1 MASKLPV
8 YLDYASTTPVDE
20 RVLKIMMPYF
30 HQHFGNAASKSHA
43 FGWIANE
50 AVQNAREQ
58 IAALIK
64 CSTEEIVFTSGATE
78 SVNLALRGITENSK
92 QKKHIISFA
101 TEHRAVLDTLQALEK
116 QGFLISILPVS
127 EDGQIDLEKIEHH
140 IRPDTL
146 MIVCMYANNETGI
159 IYPVKEIGKIAEKH
173 QLFFF
178 CDATQ
183 AVGKIK
189 IDVNDDIIHMM
200 AFTAHKMYG
209 PKGVGALY
217 VRRKNPRIELM
228 PQITGG
234 EQENNR
240 RSGTL
245 NVPGIVGFG
254 EAAALC
260 LRYMEEEEKFIRQL
274 KKQIEDHALNHLG
287 AHIHGHNQHRLP
299 HISNIFF
306 PSYKG
311 KSLIPDL
318 CMSLALSAGSACNSG
333 HTQGSHVLKAMGLS
347 PDEISKSLRISIGRF
362 TTQEDISI
370 VTNSLNKIIG

>member
-1 MASKLPV
+1 
-8 YLDYASTTPVDE
+8 
-20 RVLKIMMPYF
+20 
-30 HQHFGNAASKSHA
+30 
-43 FGWIANE
+43 
-50 AVQNAREQ
+50 
-58 IAALIK
+58 
-64 CSTEEIVFTSGATE
+64 
-78 SVNLALRGITENSK
+78 
-92 QKKHIISFA
+92 
-101 TEHRAVLDTLQALEK
+101 
-116 QGFLISILPVS
+116 
-127 EDGQIDLEKIEHH
+127 
-140 IRPDTL
+140 
-146 MIVCMYANNETGI
+146 
-159 IYPVKEIGKIAEKH
+159 
-173 QLFFF
+173 
-178 CDATQ
+178 
-183 AVGKIK
+183 IK

-260 LRYMEEEEKFIRQL
+260 LHHMEEEETLIRQL
-274 KKQIEDHALNHLG
+274 KKQIEDHTLNHLG